1 MPPEFIFRKSP
12 TASFRSG
19 FQKKAKQRVLPFLL
33 ALLSVLLSLSQ
44 ANGASV
50 DEPPSP
56 GEVLRNLQ
64 LPGELKK
71 RILALNP
78 GLVSETD
85 VRETLA
91 HSPAPKI
98 FLIHGGVP
106 ASGATMESFGEF
118 LVEMGY
124 PREALQNPQHRSLSY
139 SPYQS
144 SSGMAGYVAWYYEQ
158 TGMRPMVIGHS
169 MGAMQTNLILHVLN
183 GEFNHRLSV
192 WNPQTGKSEA
202 RDQITDPLLGT
213 SRRVVGLKLSYASA
227 LAAGGMARLV
237 PSHWIMLG
245 RLRTIPDTVEDF
257 VGYYIGMDPIGG
269 DLLGFGSVNNYN
281 PVGSA
286 KVRTVSLPF
295 GAEHFSAPVVGHL
308 AKNPETRAW
317 IDRYQPGVSL
327 EAQKP
332 PPADSGHIV
341 YAADVWHSVKQHWV
355 LELQRLI
362 KARNKLIGD

>member
-1 MPPEFIFRKSP
+1 MLPDFIFRQWSKGSL
-12 TASFRSG
+12 RSG
-19 FQKKAKQRVLPFLL
+19 FHKKSRQRVLPFLP
-33 ALLSVLLSLSQ
+33 ALLSVPLSLSP
-44 ANGASV
+44 ANAASV
-50 DEPPSP
+50 DQPPSP
-56 GEVLRNLQ
+56 REVLRNLP
-64 LPGELKK
+64 LSGELNK

-78 GLVSETD
+78 EMVSEAD
-85 VRETLA
+85 IRETLA

-124 PREALQNPQHRSLSY
+124 PREALRNPQHRSLSY

-144 SSGMAGYVAWYYEQ
+144 SSGMVGYVAWYYER
-158 TGMRPMVIGHS
+158 TGLRPMVIGHS
-169 MGAMQTNLILHVLN
+169 MGAMQTNLILHMLN
-183 GEFNHRLSV
+183 GEFNHHPTV
-192 WNPQTGKSEA
+192 WNPQTGKPET

-213 SRRVVGLKLSYASA
+213 PRSVVGLKVSYASA

-269 DLLGFGSVNNYN
+269 DLLGFGSVNNYK
-281 PVGSA
+281 PIGSA

-308 AKNPETRAW
+308 AENPETRAW
-317 IDRYQPGVSL
+317 IDCYQPGVSL

>member
-1 MPPEFIFRKSP
+1 MFFALPL
-12 TASFRSG
+12 
-19 FQKKAKQRVLPFLL
+19 VLV
-33 ALLSVLLSLSQ
+33 SWSSLSP
-44 ANGASV
+44 AMERCHA
-50 DEPPSP
+50 PPRP
-56 GEVLRNLQ
+56 GEVLRNLR
-64 LPGELKK
+64 LSGELKK

-78 GLVSETD
+78 ERVSEAD

-183 GEFNHRLSV
+183 GEFNHHLTV
-192 WNPQTGKSEA
+192 WNPQTGEPET

-213 SRRVVGLKLSYASA
+213 PRSVAGLKVAYASA

-237 PSHWIMLG
+237 PSHWILLG
-245 RLRTIPDTVEDF
+245 KLRTIPDTVEDF

-269 DLLGFGSVNNYN
+269 DLLGFGSINNYN

-295 GAEHFSAPVVGHL
+295 GAEHFSAPVVRHL
-308 AKNPETRAW
+308 AENPETRAW
-317 IDRYQPGVSL
+317 INRYQPGVSL

-332 PPADSGHIV
+332 PSADSGHIV

-362 KARNKLIGD
+362 KARNKLTGD

>member
-1 MPPEFIFRKSP
+1 VASKLNSRKSS
-12 TASFRSG
+12 ASSIGSLFWKEGHNRALY
-19 FQKKAKQRVLPFLL
+19 FTL
-33 ALLSVLLSLSQ
+33 ALVLAFSLTP
-44 ANGASV
+44 AHAAV
-50 DEPPSP
+50 DNAPPRP

-64 LPGELKK
+64 LSGELKK

-78 GLVSETD
+78 EMVSETD

-91 HSPAPKI
+91 RSPAPKI
-98 FLIHGGVP
+98 FLIHGGILT
-106 ASGATMESFGEF
+106 SGATMESFGEF

-124 PREALQNPQHRSLSY
+124 PKEALQNPQHRSLSY

-144 SSGMAGYVAWYYEQ
+144 SSGMVGYVAWYYER

-169 MGAMQTNLILHVLN
+169 MGAMQTDLILHVLN
-183 GEFNHRLSV
+183 GEFIHHLTV
-192 WNPQTGKSEA
+192 WNPQTGEPET

-213 SRRVVGLKLSYASA
+213 PRSVVGLKVAYASA

-245 RLRTIPDTVEDF
+245 RLRTIPNTVEDF
-257 VGYYIGMDPIGG
+257 VGFYIGADPVGG
-269 DLLGFGSVNNYN
+269 DLLGFGSFNNYN

-286 KVRTVSLPF
+286 KVRTVMLPL
-295 GAEHFSAPVVGHL
+295 GAEHFSAPVVRHL
-308 AKNPETRAW
+308 AENPETRAW
-317 IDRYQPGVSL
+317 INRYQPGVSL
-327 EAQKP
+327 DAQKP
-332 PPADSGHIV
+332 LPTNSTNLV

-362 KARNKLIGD
+362 KARNKLTGE